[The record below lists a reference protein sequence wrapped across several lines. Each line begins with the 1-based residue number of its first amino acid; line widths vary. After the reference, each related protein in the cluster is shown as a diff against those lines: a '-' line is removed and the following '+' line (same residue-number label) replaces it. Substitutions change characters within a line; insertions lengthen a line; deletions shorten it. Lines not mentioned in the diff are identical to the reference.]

1 MRGVLVITG
10 ACLFLTGCG
19 SAAASEP
26 DSRNPA
32 HCIAAL
38 NMAAAW
44 NENDK
49 SSPHPE
55 WTEQYRAAM
64 VYEMEKL
71 KKSGRSVE
79 DAKAEG
85 VAFTKAYWKDSRM
98 PSFVLEC
105 VRAQARDPNFKAEL
119 PRLMEIAR
127 HTSGVAGR

>member
-32 HCIAAL
+32 HCIAPGDEIARL
-38 NMAAAW
+38 
-44 NENDK
+44 ER
-49 SSPHPE
+49 PHPE

-127 HTSGVAGR
+127 HTSGGAGR